1 MQSAYWDQ
9 LLRLVVFEVFEYGMS
24 RYLLVCNFLDLLV
37 VAEQDE
43 YDGDLG
49 RRSVDLGHPQSN
61 VKMKGGHCYMLE

>member
-1 MQSAYWDQ
+1 
-9 LLRLVVFEVFEYGMS
+9 MS